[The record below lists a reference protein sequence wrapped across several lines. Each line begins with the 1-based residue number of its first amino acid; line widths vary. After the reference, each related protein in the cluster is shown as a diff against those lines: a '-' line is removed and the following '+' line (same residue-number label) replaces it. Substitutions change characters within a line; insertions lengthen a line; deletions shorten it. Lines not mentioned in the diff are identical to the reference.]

1 MHISGYGSLFYF
13 SPTGKGFLSGH
24 ADGSIVRF
32 FFDDEGTG
40 DQQVKISHNEL
51 WVQILSKRFDLKLIV
66 SAAIHFLSVSLN
78 MFKGHSKQ
86 WSRLRCNIT

>member
-1 MHISGYGSLFYF
+1 MSWKPIEYFNLKLLLVCRYTASFKIRILKVQGFGNLEPSPVHISGYGSLFYF

-40 DQQVKISHNEL
+40 DQQVKIFP
-51 WVQILSKRFDLKLIV
+51 Q
-66 SAAIHFLSVSLN
+66 
-78 MFKGHSKQ
+78 
-86 WSRLRCNIT
+86 

>member
-1 MHISGYGSLFYF
+1 MLLVCKNTASFKIRVLIVQGFGNFELSAMHISGYGSLFYF

-40 DQQVKISHNEL
+40 DQQVKFSHNEL
-51 WVQILSKRFDLKLIV
+51 WVQILSKR
-66 SAAIHFLSVSLN
+66 
-78 MFKGHSKQ
+78 
-86 WSRLRCNIT
+86 